1 MYRKAKIKMKAAF
14 LLGTRQG
21 RRQKGSPE
29 RDVGQAFWLLLYHL
43 QRAEPIHKGDA
54 GFPVHGE
61 SRKGKRD
68 CSKKRTYLTWKM
80 HTPLAPDL
88 VPGPHLAVRL
98 PHWKHSLWPPAAGK
112 QKNMCTY
119 SEVIARIG
127 HTALFPFNLYP
138 SAPLFGQLANVW
150 LPPKTSGSTRI
161 ETKSIWY
168 TPAQDLVSLLLSSWF
183 SCFFFSF
190 FILFLY
196 IF

>member
-29 RDVGQAFWLLLYHL
+29 RDVGHAFCLLLYHL
-43 QRAEPIHKGDA
+43 QRADPIHKGDA
-54 GFPVHGE
+54 RFPVHGE
-61 SRKGKRD
+61 SRKGKRV
-68 CSKKRTYLTWKM
+68 CSKKGTYLTWKM

-88 VPGPHLAVRL
+88 VPGPSLAVRL
-98 PHWKHSLWPPAAGK
+98 PHCKHSLWAPAARK
-112 QKNMCTY
+112 QKNRYTY
-119 SEVIARIG
+119 SEVIASIC

-150 LPPKTSGSTRI
+150 LPHKTSVSTRI

-168 TPAQDLVSLLLSSWF
+168 TPAQDLVSLLSSWF
-183 SCFFFSF
+183 SCFLFSF